1 MFVNTPNFFTG
12 TVNYRP
18 DTQRILAYN
27 LITHARLA
35 DVSRDNPLLQ
45 VNETINITLLPA
57 TIAEIN
63 KFLWS
68 LFNVPNLSFILI
80 TKTHK
85 PTDRRT
91 RGDESDLNKSTITVF
106 VSARHQQP
114 IECKPV
120 INLGPLIYALPARC
134 DATVALR
141 PLLRTTPQLL

>member
-1 MFVNTPNFFTG
+1 MSVVLKSDTGIVCLDVILNSIKDFFPVFINTPNFFTG

-35 DVSRDNPLLQ
+35 DVSRDNSLLR
-45 VNETINITLLPA
+45 VNETINITLLPG

-85 PTDRRT
+85 PIDRQTDE
-91 RGDESDLNKSTITVF
+91 G
-106 VSARHQQP
+106 
-114 IECKPV
+114 
-120 INLGPLIYALPARC
+120 
-134 DATVALR
+134 
-141 PLLRTTPQLL
+141 